1 MKEYFKNKLL
11 VLVVI
16 TCTGTSEGNG
26 KTLSLTL
33 MYLKSLLDL
42 QQIAGAALCH
52 LLVVGSSGCEISLN
66 QRALGL
72 KPIPSGPT
80 ALAKLLPVT
89 RTLAELDTL
98 CLDLEVPLDGN
109 HCSTSLQ
116 AHGPYHLS
124 PAEDLALS
132 RSSL

>member
-80 ALAKLLPVT
+80 ALAKFLPVT